1 MESFKFDW
9 KGRLWNL
16 TELFHHLDLAS
27 ALPNLCYVFQM
38 KRNNSKIY
46 NLILQNKFQIFKTKL
61 SFQQKKRTFHEVPKT
76 KYGDLNQEPS
86 FLKAK
91 SN

>member
-1 MESFKFDW
+1 
-9 KGRLWNL
+9 
-16 TELFHHLDLAS
+16 
-27 ALPNLCYVFQM
+27 M

-76 KYGDLNQEPS
+76 KYDDLNQEPS

>member
-1 MESFKFDW
+1 
-9 KGRLWNL
+9 
-16 TELFHHLDLAS
+16 
-27 ALPNLCYVFQM
+27 M